1 MIGWFRRR
9 ARPQSHTLTQMCFHN
24 VTHRDGL
31 DSVSARLKSH
41 TNPPDLEPT
50 NHNQIATA
58 ERLGKPGEGG
68 RRGEEEEEEQEEEE
82 TIGGRIRKRRP
93 LR

>member
-1 MIGWFRRR
+1 
-9 ARPQSHTLTQMCFHN
+9 MCFHN

-68 RRGEEEEEEQEEEE
+68 RGGEEEEEEQEEEGSDE
-82 TIGGRIRKRRP
+82 RTTSPYVPRGP
-93 LR
+93 AFS